1 MGAMTSETGTRRIV
15 ESIPAAVLHQ
25 AISALGVSHV
35 LIVPDT
41 HQKTLLASLD
51 KDPGLKM
58 LTFSTEDEAICVNA
72 GLWIG
77 GAEPVVIIQNVGL
90 FAGMNALR
98 GVAMDMRV
106 PTLLIV
112 GQYGRD
118 VSRTVEDNSAS
129 GVRLLEPVL
138 DALGVPHYRLDFMTD
153 VGVLRTAY
161 DRSRAERSPVVV
173 LIGAPTA

>member
-1 MGAMTSETGTRRIV
+1 MASETGTQRIV
-15 ESIPAAVLHQ
+15 ESSPAAVLHE

-41 HQKTLLASLD
+41 HQRTLLASLA
-51 KDPGLKM
+51 KDATLKV
-58 LTFSTEDEAICVNA
+58 LTFSTEHEAISVNA

-77 GAEPVVIIQNVGL
+77 GVEAVVIIQNVGL
-90 FAGMNALR
+90 FASMNALR
-98 GVAMDMRV
+98 GVAVDMRV

-118 VSRTVEDNSAS
+118 VTRTVEENTAT

-138 DALGVPHYRLDFMTD
+138 DALGVPHYRLDFASD
-153 VGVLRTAY
+153 VGVLRQAY
-161 DRSRAERSPVVV
+161 DRSRSERCPVVV
-173 LIGAPTA
+173 IIGAPTA

>member
-1 MGAMTSETGTRRIV
+1 MTSETETRRIV
-15 ESIPAAVLHQ
+15 ESIPAAVLHE
-25 AISALGVSHV
+25 AISALDVSHA

-41 HQKTLLASLD
+41 HQKSLLASLTR
-51 KDPGLKM
+51 DPNLKM

-77 GAEPVVIIQNVGL
+77 GAEAVVIIQNVGL

-98 GVAMDMRV
+98 GVAMDMNV

-118 VSRTVEDNSAS
+118 VSKTVEDNSAT
-129 GVRLLEPVL
+129 GVRLIEPVL
-138 DALGVPHYRLDFMTD
+138 DAMGVPHYRLDFAAD
-153 VGVLRTAY
+153 IGVLRTAY
-161 DRSRAERSPVVV
+161 DRSRAERRPVVV
-173 LIGAPTA
+173 LIGAPTS